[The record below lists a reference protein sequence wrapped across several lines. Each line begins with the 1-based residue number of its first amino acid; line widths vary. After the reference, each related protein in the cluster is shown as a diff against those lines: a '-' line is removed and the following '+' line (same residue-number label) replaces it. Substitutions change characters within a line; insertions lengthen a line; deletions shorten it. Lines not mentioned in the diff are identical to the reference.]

1 MHHLA
6 LFNTEQTHLW
16 LAFWCD
22 FFGAV
27 LVVATC
33 LFSVAFS
40 ETLGAPNVGLAISN
54 SIQVCGRPL
63 GQCIT
68 SCCTHCHT
76 AAGNPCRFY
85 VVLVSR
91 IITHLVL
98 CSRLCDTP
106 AAKLPPCAQVLVFFT
121 WVVRGVADT
130 VSMWDTVERVA
141 SFATQVR
148 QQLVWRNCLC

>member
-1 MHHLA
+1 MLQENVNLLNRHHLA
-6 LFNTEQTHLW
+6 LFNMEQTHLW

-22 FFGAV
+22 FIGAI

-54 SIQVCGRPL
+54 SIQV
-63 GQCIT
+63 
-68 SCCTHCHT
+68 
-76 AAGNPCRFY
+76 
-85 VVLVSR
+85 
-91 IITHLVL
+91 
-98 CSRLCDTP
+98 
-106 AAKLPPCAQVLVFFT
+106 LVFFT

-130 VSMWDTVERVA
+130 VSMWDAVERVT

-148 QQLVWRNCLC
+148 ALSSSHRNCATALEEL